1 MSEDFIRKPHLR
13 RNDPDVKANDALRV
27 VSDPAVVREFEQ
39 MEREIIEQIVV
50 APDGTS
56 ESIEM
61 ERELC
66 RQLRTMRRLRTG
78 LQLTPQLNDLREAEY
93 QSKHPEDVQ
102 EQEKPEPYKPGIAK
116 TERFQ

>member
-1 MSEDFIRKPHLR
+1 MSEDFTRKPHLR
-13 RNDPDVKANDALRV
+13 RNDPDVKANDALRI

-50 APDGTS
+50 APDGTD

-78 LQLTPQLNDLREAEY
+78 LQLTPQLQTLREAEY
-93 QSKHPEDVQ
+93 RSVTDTEETD
-102 EQEKPEPYKPGIAK
+102 EKAPEPYKSGIAK
-116 TERFQ
+116 TERFK